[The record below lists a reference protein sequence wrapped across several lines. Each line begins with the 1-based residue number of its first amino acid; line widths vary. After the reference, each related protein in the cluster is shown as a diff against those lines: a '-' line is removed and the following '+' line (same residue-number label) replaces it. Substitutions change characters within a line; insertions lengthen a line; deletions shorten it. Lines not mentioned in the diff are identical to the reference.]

1 VYRKVLTAWLFAVV
15 SVALVAT
22 GCNSEPETP
31 AAPPGLQQA
40 PPQLTVP
47 GAQQQA
53 PPQAPAPTMPQAP
66 SAQQAPQGQA
76 AQPPAAEPPPTPLVP
91 IEEEDDDDEDGKK
104 VAKKKKGEGSGVCKS
119 IPGPETNGEELLGNY
134 LCQLDTKDL
143 PLGIKPPPV
152 GCRIGTTA
160 DGSLAVMPTSRSAAS
175 MRGPITE
182 TKAAGFRV
190 DGTYAFAGNK
200 MRIGACMMRK
210 GAGKFRGRGQGV
222 LNKNRAS
229 RIKFTLTMTKQ

>member
-1 VYRKVLTAWLFAVV
+1 MYKKFLTAWLFAVA
-15 SVALVAT
+15 SVALIAA

-31 AAPPGLQQA
+31 AAPPGMQQA

-47 GAQQQA
+47 GAKQQA
-53 PPQAPAPTMPQAP
+53 PAPAMPQAPA
-66 SAQQAPQGQA
+66 AQQAPQGQA
-76 AQPPAAEPPPTPLVP
+76 AQGAADRPPAAEPPPTPLVP
-91 IEEEDDDDEDGKK
+91 IEEEDDDDEKI
-104 VAKKKKGEGSGVCKS
+104 VKKKKGGGSVICKS

-229 RIKFTLTMTKQ
+229 KIKFTLTMTKQ